1 MFHIP
6 PQPWTGRIDGDG
18 PEHARWHST
27 IQPLHMHDA
36 PGTVA
41 PGSTLPPGSGAP
53 GAEEPG
59 LVEPGV
65 VEPGTVLLGFASDEG
80 VRRNQ
85 GRVGAAEGP
94 QKLREML
101 ASMAVHPKSC
111 LLYTSPS
118 PRDS

>member
-41 PGSTLPPGSGAP
+41 PGST
-53 GAEEPG
+53 
-59 LVEPGV
+59 
-65 VEPGTVLLGFASDEG
+65 
-80 VRRNQ
+80 
-85 GRVGAAEGP
+85 
-94 QKLREML
+94 
-101 ASMAVHPKSC
+101 C